1 MQGTILGVTPIHAA
15 FLLYCRQLNAD
26 FTRSA
31 TLGRQALYMEKR
43 DMEAVLR
50 RFDVPYDKNKLKDI
64 FATTRSTEFKFN
76 FSEPFFEILGAK
88 SVTSIDASE
97 YEGAT
102 IIHDMNKPAPEHLH
116 NKFSVLFDGGTL
128 EHIFNFPVAIE
139 NCMKMLETGGH
150 FISVAPANNFF
161 GHGFYQ
167 FSSELFYRIFTE
179 ENGFRI
185 DKVFL
190 GGEKS
195 NLTWYEIP
203 DPAVTRSR
211 VEFSNQIPTFQLFI
225 AKKID
230 ANAGLHVLPQ
240 QSDYHDILWEGVT
253 DADWSAH
260 GDPRDRQRLSRERRI
275 SEMLPRPVAD
285 YIRHAR
291 QLVRGAI
298 SPPFPHASLK
308 KFKV

>member
-1 MQGTILGVTPIHAA
+1 MILGVTPIHAA
-15 FLLYCRQLNAD
+15 FLLYCRQLDAD

-31 TLGRQALYMEKR
+31 TLGRQALYMEQR
-43 DMEAVLR
+43 DMIAILE
-50 RFDVPYDKNKLKDI
+50 RFNAPYVKSDVQNI
-64 FATTRSTEFKFN
+64 FETTRAKEFKFN
-76 FSEPFFEILGAK
+76 FAEPFFEILGAK
-88 SVTSIDASE
+88 NVTSIDASG

-102 IIHDMNKPAPEHLH
+102 IIHDMNKPVPEDLQ

-128 EHIFNFPVAIE
+128 EHIFNFPTAIE
-139 NCMKMLETGGH
+139 NCMKMLETGGR

-179 ENGFRI
+179 DNGFRI

-190 GGEKS
+190 SGEKS

-203 DPAVTRSR
+203 DPAKTRSR
-211 VEFSNQIPTFQLFI
+211 VEFSNQIPTFQLFV
-225 AKKID
+225 AQKID

-240 QSDYHDILWEGVT
+240 QSDYQEILWEGVT
-253 DADWSAH
+253 DADWTAH
-260 GDPRDRQRLSRERRI
+260 GDPRDRARLSRERRL
-275 SEMLPRPVAD
+275 SELLPRPVAD
-285 YIRHAR
+285 YLRHAR
-291 QLVRGAI
+291 QRVRGAI